1 MKKLFVIFL
10 ALSLLCLCACGTVPA
25 EPTEP
30 AEPTVAPTEETT
42 APAEEPL
49 ELLTPLPLPWEAQPP
64 EKPDFS
70 SVDEMTPNAEGFYQ
84 IHTPAGV
91 ANMANHPDGKFQLL
105 WNVDMEGAQW
115 TPIAEFTG
123 TVDGQGYTISN
134 FTVTAGEST
143 GFIAVNKGTVKDLGL
158 ELTLSADK
166 GIAGGIAAVNE
177 GTITGCTVSG
187 AMTLTGDVLAGGL
200 VGQMTAGTLETS
212 NAALTI
218 EAAESCT
225 AGLLTG
231 EAKNVTVTDCR
242 FTGPLSMK
250 AEKQLTKLSGKQEKA
265 TFTGCLRR
273 DNVASDLL
281 LSEEET
287 ALRDKVVAKM
297 FAMGTVKWIPQDTL
311 MYVHPSTPVGN
322 GLYVKGMT
330 YTGLPYTAN
339 FGSLERF
346 EYAVQEDGTL
356 EPFILEL
363 GNKGTDI
370 FDSYMG
376 NDCSGAVY
384 WSWATIS
391 NSAQWIVTQDMIPSM
406 DQGTVAVGTYDSE
419 GLDDT
424 MQVIK
429 RNGEEAIAE
438 TYTLLHK
445 GDAVV
450 TYYNNPDLPSD
461 HRNHTRLVV
470 EVVALRDQNGKLDL
484 EESYMLSHGQGDGLS
499 EPYHS
504 TWEMYR
510 KDTFRM
516 LLDDQYISITCKELA
531 GKPVPEC
538 TVTVDEPG
546 EGKAYMTS
554 GIVETNYR
562 LISTTITIT
571 DAAGATVFE
580 KTLFTSVYHFMD
592 MQVGDPTREMVHS
605 FDLAAFAEYLRDAE
619 LTAGETYTYT
629 LSAMPSTGE
638 NMVVKTFEITG

>member
-1 MKKLFVIFL
+1 MKKLFAIFL
-10 ALSLLCLCACGTVPA
+10 TLSLLCLCACGTAPA

-30 AEPTVAPTEETT
+30 STGMPAEETTAPTEET
-42 APAEEPL
+42 L
-49 ELLTPLPLPWEAQPP
+49 ELLTPMPLPWEEQPV

-70 SVDEMTPNAEGFYQ
+70 AIDEMTPNADGVYQ
-84 IHTPAGV
+84 IHTSAGV
-91 ANMANHPDGKFQLL
+91 SNMANHPDSKFQLL
-105 WNVDMEGAQW
+105 WDVDMEGVQW
-115 TPIAEFTG
+115 TPVAEFTG
-123 TVDGQGYTISN
+123 TLDGQGYTISN
-134 FTVTAGEST
+134 FTVTAGENT

-158 ELTLSADK
+158 ELSLSADR

-177 GTITGCTVSG
+177 GTISGCTVSG
-187 AMTLTGDVLAGGL
+187 AMNVTGDVLAGGL

-212 NAALTI
+212 NAALSI

-231 EAKNVTVTDCR
+231 EVKNVTVTDCR
-242 FTGPLSMK
+242 FTGPLSMQGD
-250 AEKQLTKLSGKQEKA
+250 KQLTKLAGKQEKA
-265 TFTGCLRR
+265 VFTDCLRR
-273 DNVASDLL
+273 DNAASDLL
-281 LSEEET
+281 LGEEET

-311 MYVHPSTPVGN
+311 MYVHPSTSVGN
-322 GLYVKGMT
+322 GLYIKGMT

-346 EYAVQEDGTL
+346 QYAVQEDGTL
-356 EPFILEL
+356 EPFIMEL
-363 GNKGTDI
+363 GTQGADI

-384 WSWATIS
+384 WSWAQVS
-391 NSAQWIVTQDMIPSM
+391 NSAEWIVTQDMIPSM
-406 DQGTVAVGTYDSE
+406 DQGTVAVGTYDCE
-419 GLDDT
+419 GLNDT

-450 TYYNNPDLPSD
+450 TYYNNPDDASD

-470 EVVALRDQNGKLDL
+470 EVVALRDQNGKLDM

-516 LLDDQYISITCKELA
+516 LLDDQYISVTCQELA
-531 GKPVPEC
+531 NQSVPEC
-538 TVTVDEPG
+538 TVTIDEPG
-546 EGKAYMTS
+546 EGKAYMAS
-554 GIVETNYR
+554 GIVESNYR
-562 LISTTITIT
+562 LISTTVTIT
-571 DAAGATVFE
+571 DAAGNPVFE

-592 MQVGDPTREMVHS
+592 MQVGDPTREMVQS
-605 FDLAAFAEYLRDAE
+605 FDLANFAVYLKDAE
-619 LTAGETYTYT
+619 LTAGQTYTYT

-638 NMVVKTFEITG
+638 NVVVKTFEITG